1 MMAKL
6 LSQTSVNMEPLVV
19 ETKFTPK
26 LLIPSEEP
34 YLDGAHYHFPCF
46 GSIKLRRNTQ
56 NVRLVEEFKKAI
68 STAQRVWIIDKHLF
82 SEDGKNP
89 IHTQRIKKVVG
100 WFYTDQIQ
108 TIRILTGHHD
118 DQAEIEKEFKVLEE
132 IVTGA
137 RARVDTPLK
146 VELSFCLKN
155 FDYIHDR
162 FAIIDDELWHFGA
175 TVGGFHRDVNAASRG
190 WRADTHKAVQ
200 FFDTAWN
207 IANINGKK

>member
-6 LSQTSVNMEPLVV
+6 PSRISVNMAPLVV

-26 LLIPSEEP
+26 LLIPSEMP
-34 YLDGAHYHFPCF
+34 YLDGAHHHFPCID
-46 GSIKLRRNTQ
+46 SIMTRHTTQ
-56 NVRLVEEFKKAI
+56 NVRLVEEFEKAI

-89 IHTQRIKKVVG
+89 IHIQRIKKVVD
-100 WFYTDQIQ
+100 WFLTDQIQ
-108 TIRILTGHHD
+108 TIRILTGNHD
-118 DQAEIEKEFKVLEE
+118 DQAEIEKQFKALEE
-132 IVTGA
+132 FVTGE

-146 VELSFCLKN
+146 VELSFLLKD

-175 TVGGFHRDVNAASRG
+175 TVGGFHRNVNAASRG
-190 WRADTHKAVQ
+190 WSADTHKAVQ
-200 FFDTAWN
+200 FFDTAWKL
-207 IANINGKK
+207 ANKNGKK

>member
-1 MMAKL
+1 MMVKL
-6 LSQTSVNMEPLVV
+6 PSQTSVNMEPLVV

-26 LLIPSEEP
+26 LLIPSEES
-34 YLDGAHYHFPCF
+34 YLDGTHHPFPC
-46 GSIKLRRNTQ
+46 IDAIMTRRTTQ
-56 NVRLVEEFKKAI
+56 DVRLVKEFENAI

-89 IHTQRIKKVVG
+89 IHNQRIEKVVG
-100 WFYTDQIQ
+100 WFLTEHIQ
-108 TIRILTGHHD
+108 NIRILTGNHN
-118 DQAEIEKEFKVLEE
+118 DQAEIRQKFKDLEE
-132 IVTGA
+132 FVTGE
-137 RARVDTPLK
+137 RAKVNTPLK
-146 VELSFCLKN
+146 VELSFSLKN

-190 WRADTHKAVQ
+190 WSADTHKAVQ